1 VPTRAAVLLPEF
13 LHQLTRRKSHLR
25 RDFGKIVFSFA
36 LVFPMT
42 LAPRF
47 MGASG
52 CVEAQRQPQ
61 RSRDMQIRTVAAMA
75 LVGGVVASHA
85 NGQAVEWRVEDG
97 GNGHWYEVR
106 VVPTGTTWVACRDEA
121 QQLGGSLAC
130 ITSQEEHDFV
140 YSAAQKTDGAWHS
153 GFGPALGGFQ
163 SSVGGPAT
171 ESWTWVS
178 GEPWKFEAWAFGEPN
193 DHADC
198 GPGGDEKYLAF
209 LSDGWNDIQ
218 DETTCSFGWLVPSY
232 LIEYSAD
239 CNNDGIVDYGQILT
253 GALGDTNA
261 NNIPDCCE
269 GGSVCLRCVDAD
281 VIETGVIDA
290 VDLAAVISAWGTD
303 GGKYPRADIDGSG
316 EVDAAD
322 LTAILTYWGP
332 CSE

>member
-1 VPTRAAVLLPEF
+1 MA
-13 LHQLTRRKSHLR
+13 
-25 RDFGKIVFSFA
+25 
-36 LVFPMT
+36 

-47 MGASG
+47 MGASR
-52 CVEAQRQPQ
+52 CVETQRQPQ
-61 RSRDMQIRTVAAMA
+61 RSREMQIRTVAAVA
-75 LVGGVVASHA
+75 LMSGAVASHA

-106 VVPTGTTWVACRDEA
+106 VVPAGTTWITCRNEA
-121 QQLGGSLAC
+121 ENTGGYLAC
-130 ITSQEEHDFV
+130 LTSSEEHNFV
-140 YSAAQKTDGAWHS
+140 FVAFSKTSMAWGG
-153 GFGPALGGFQ
+153 GFGPVLGGFQ
-163 SSVGGPAT
+163 SVANGAAT

-193 DHADC
+193 DHAEC

-218 DETTCSFGWLVPSY
+218 DEKTCSFGWLVPSY

-269 GGSVCLRCVDAD
+269 GGSVCVRCVDAD

-332 CSE
+332 CGE